1 MFSCGF
7 PVFSSA
13 PGGRCLERPVLNI
26 GAAGRCKL
34 EIFNCLLF
42 RIWVAEVPQIGGP
55 RSPRS

>member
-26 GAAGRCKL
+26 GA
-34 EIFNCLLF
+34 LF
-42 RIWVAEVPQIGGP
+42 SIGFPMFPQDVLCCP
-55 RSPRS
+55 